1 MARLALVSSSPA
13 VPFGGHGAVGAGPK
27 WSSRPSSRPSPMA
40 GAATCRELT
49 GHSFPAPALALAPQA
64 STGTRAAAG
73 APGALGAAPR
83 LRVGWAQVDFP
94 PLLPTQPDGLRAH
107 MPGAHRPFQP
117 DPLVDPTRT
126 VALAPAIGRARGTR
140 CPGALG
146 AAPRLGWAQT

>member
-1 MARLALVSSSPA
+1 MGRLLT
-13 VPFGGHGAVGAGPK
+13 VGAGPK

-64 STGTRAAAG
+64 QASTGTRAAAAAG

>member
-1 MARLALVSSSPA
+1 
-13 VPFGGHGAVGAGPK
+13 
-27 WSSRPSSRPSPMA
+27 MA

-126 VALAPAIGRARGTR
+126 VALAPAIGRARGT
-140 CPGALG
+140 LG

>member
-1 MARLALVSSSPA
+1 
-13 VPFGGHGAVGAGPK
+13 
-27 WSSRPSSRPSPMA
+27 MA